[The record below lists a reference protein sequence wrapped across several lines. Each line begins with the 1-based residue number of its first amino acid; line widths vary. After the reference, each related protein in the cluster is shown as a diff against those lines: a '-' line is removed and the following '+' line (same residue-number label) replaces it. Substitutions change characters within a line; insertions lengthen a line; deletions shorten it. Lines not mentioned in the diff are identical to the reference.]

1 MQRLLFLLLSS
12 VLLLSA
18 CSESDNKV
26 DAESKVET
34 ITPEQQEVLSNYVEL
49 NGKGESEQVI
59 KNHHKTFIRSEN
71 PIEINE
77 EIVSEYNIAILN
89 LLNNKVD
96 ELLKLDS
103 SIDYLYLT
111 DENVQTIQEKKEE
124 VVKRDIDK
132 LMEIYENKNYDSI
145 GEPSD
150 YHILSNQDDQFV
162 AVHSYLWTLKR
173 HSEGIT
179 SVDYLMSRVDFD
191 YSGRLKKEIQALIIK
206 EDKFYDYIMAHKK
219 KVNDAK
225 LNPTIGM
232 TEEAVIKSTWGESQS
247 KNRTVTE
254 KSVREQWVYS
264 NYRYLY
270 FQDGILISFQD

>member
-26 DAESKVET
+26 DAESKVES

-49 NGKGESEQVI
+49 NSKGESEQVI
-59 KNHHKTFIRSEN
+59 KNHYKTFKRSES

-96 ELLKLDS
+96 ELLKLDT

-111 DENVQTIQEKKEE
+111 DENVQAIQEKKEE
-124 VVKRDIDK
+124 VVKRDKDE
-132 LMEIYENKNYDSI
+132 LMEIYKNKNYDSI

-150 YHILSNQDDQFV
+150 YHLLSHQDDEFV
-162 AVHSYLWTLKR
+162 AIHSYLWTLKR
-173 HSEGIT
+173 HSKGDT
-179 SVDYLMSRVDFD
+179 SVSYLMSRVDFD
-191 YSGRLKKEIQALIIK
+191 YKGLLKSDIQAIIIK

-225 LNPTIGM
+225 LNPTLGM
-232 TEEAVIKSTWGESQS
+232 TEEAVINSTWGEPQS
-247 KNRTVTE
+247 KNRTVTAT
-254 KSVREQWVYS
+254 SVREQWVYS